1 MLELKRLEQVVRRI
15 VDGQTPA
22 AIEDLV
28 VLHVRTELMEANEYL
43 QDNMSDLSWEETTV
57 LIKKI
62 EKLSSIANVLAQI
75 VNSRTSLSSLNTQK
89 DIFFAMKHT
98 KELLMEV
105 LTSVIEDKLPEEQAQ
120 EITEIQLIPYS
131 ILEIFFKDRLDKD
144 VVLSSQFRDLLGST
158 SIK

>member
-1 MLELKRLEQVVRRI
+1 MLELKRWEQVVRRI